1 MVKFFLS
8 SILRCFC
15 RENQLPALRPPHMAQ
30 PLPALQWPWEVLTSL
45 IHLVLAIA
53 VFSVMEC
60 PSFSLESLSLEPIPT
75 HGMVLNLVPVR
86 ATQRKSLTSS
96 LQKICELIPYICSIH
111 TDTYARSSIS
121 HRLCLPKFPGV
132 LHANFLLSRG
142 SNVSWWFVSS
152 LSGRTRLSAAHKTC
166 HSQSL
171 VPKRMDPPSPTNKT
185 KIKAKTSST
194 STPLVALSP
203 HPSPQGWWKWERF
216 LTCACSW
223 RALQHSI

>member
-60 PSFSLESLSLEPIPT
+60 PSFSLESLSLEPIPK
-75 HGMVLNLVPVR
+75 HGMVLNLVSVR

-111 TDTYARSSIS
+111 TDTYAEK
-121 HRLCLPKFPGV
+121 LDLPPP
-132 LHANFLLSRG
+132 LL
-142 SNVSWWFVSS
+142 
-152 LSGRTRLSAAHKTC
+152 
-166 HSQSL
+166 
-171 VPKRMDPPSPTNKT
+171 T
-185 KIKAKTSST
+185 KISWCPPCKLLIKQRKQCVLVICVFSLWKNSVICST
-194 STPLVALSP
+194 
-203 HPSPQGWWKWERF
+203 
-216 LTCACSW
+216 
-223 RALQHSI
+223 